1 MSVEDLELKNY
12 INDPA
17 VDIRTVEAGQR
28 YFMINDV
35 TDPDSELCG
44 IVVTTTSGKEYA
56 SGDALT
62 VDYEVTGKNIDLFP
76 GGDAAQKNAKPNAD
90 RITDPNTESSTH
102 QKLYNIKHVTPGSGG
117 KRMPRRSQKN
127 KSKSKPKSK
136 KGGSRK
142 SKKGGRR

>member
-1 MSVEDLELKNY
+1 MSVENLNWKDY

-17 VDIRTVEAGQR
+17 VDMRTVEAGQR

-35 TDPDSELCG
+35 KNPSAKLCG

-62 VDYEVTGKNIDLFP
+62 VDYEVTGKTIDLFP

-102 QKLYNIKHVTPGSGG
+102 QKLYNIKHITPSAGG
-117 KRMPRRSQKN
+117 KPKRRRSQKN